1 MGDITETPV
10 VLIADDDT
18 QILDLI
24 TEHFESFDCEL
35 LTATDGEQA
44 LEMALEHHPDL
55 VLLDVMMPGLNGWEV
70 CKYLR
75 EHEGFEKTGVI
86 MLTAIGE
93 TVNEVTS
100 PLYGADDHVDKPFS
114 FAELEFKV
122 KRVISERRRGV
133 AGGSV

>member
-1 MGDITETPV
+1 MGETAETPV
-10 VLIADDDT
+10 ILVADDDT

-24 TEHFESFDCEL
+24 TEHFEAFDCEL
-35 LTATDGEQA
+35 LTAGDGELA
-44 LEMALEHHPDL
+44 LEMALEHQPDL
-55 VLLDVMMPGLNGWEV
+55 VILDVMMPGLNGWEV
-70 CKYLR
+70 CRYLR

-93 TVNEVTS
+93 AVNDATS

-133 AGGSV
+133 AT

>member
-1 MGDITETPV
+1 MGESTETPV
-10 VLIADDDT
+10 ILVADDDS

-35 LTATDGEQA
+35 LTASDGEQA
-44 LEMALEHHPDL
+44 LEMALEHVPDL
-55 VLLDVMMPGLNGWEV
+55 VVLDVMMPGLNGWEV
-70 CKYLR
+70 CRYLR
-75 EHEGFEKTGVI
+75 EHDGFEKTGVI

-93 TVNEVTS
+93 NVNDTTS
-100 PLYGADDHVDKPFS
+100 PLFGADDHVDKPFA

-133 AGGSV
+133 AGA

>member
-1 MGDITETPV
+1 MGEGLETPV
-10 VLIADDDT
+10 ILVADDDS

-35 LTATDGEQA
+35 LTASDGEQA
-44 LEMALEHHPDL
+44 LEMALEHEPDL
-55 VLLDVMMPGLNGWEV
+55 VILDVMMPGLNGWEV
-70 CKYLR
+70 CRYLR

-93 TVNEVTS
+93 AVNETTS
-100 PLYGADDHVDKPFS
+100 PLFGADDHVDKPFS

-122 KRVISERRRGV
+122 KRVISERRRGI
-133 AGGSV
+133 ASIPT

>member
-1 MGDITETPV
+1 MGDSAETPV
-10 VLIADDDT
+10 IMVADDDT

-24 TEHFESFDCEL
+24 TEHFENFDCEL
-35 LTATDGEQA
+35 LTASDGEQA
-44 LEMALEHHPDL
+44 LEMALEHVPDL
-55 VLLDVMMPGLNGWEV
+55 VILDVMMPGLNGWEV

-93 TVNEVTS
+93 TVNDATS

-133 AGGSV
+133 AN

>member
-1 MGDITETPV
+1 LGDITETPV